1 MKQKIRMGVVWVVT
15 FSAFVSL
22 FAFQAIILVDAYII
36 KKGIVEDRINALM
49 RSSVEKEV
57 MIRREMSETNKGISF
72 IDESAFKEDT
82 ISRSRELFDLN
93 EQELIE
99 AGFFQQVLHNFGF
112 PFNFQ
117 TLDSIF
123 SSELKKEKLSHHFSL
138 CFRDSTGV
146 IIEQTK
152 ELSPSQIEKA
162 FKTVSLLIVNGKRVQ
177 ACVIISPPAVFQ
189 QMFGLLISSGIIV
202 VFLFLCIFY
211 LSKTIF
217 TQEKLNTLRNDFV
230 NAFVHNIKSPLGTI
244 KTVLS
249 TFILGGF
256 ETRPNQKEYWGKMG
270 MKQIDNMQSLAEQIL
285 TAARFEKG
293 QLVLNRSKPDMHDMI
308 KELKEK
314 FSISVDKSVS
324 IETSIEIDNDREI
337 SLDTL
342 LIKEAISNL
351 LDNAIKYSGD
361 SVEILID
368 CRTKNDTLQIRVVD
382 NGYGI
387 SDKDQKKIYEKFERG
402 AAVDRKE
409 AKGFGLGLSYVK
421 YITEI
426 HGGFVQ
432 LFSNVGEGSE
442 FTLIIPIKK
451 NK

>member
-22 FAFQAIILVDAYII
+22 FVFQAIILVDAFII
-36 KKGIVEDRINALM
+36 KKGNVEDRINALM
-49 RSSVEKEV
+49 RLSVEKEV
-57 MIRREMSETNKGISF
+57 MIRRDKSEAKEGISV
-72 IDESAFKEDT
+72 IDNKTYNEDPKYHGQIAFE
-82 ISRSRELFDLN
+82 LN

-99 AGFFQQVLHNFGF
+99 AGFLQQSLHYIGF
-112 PFNFQ
+112 PFNFS

-123 SSELKKEKLSHHFSL
+123 SSELTKAKLSHHFSL
-138 CFRDSTGV
+138 SFRDSTGV

-152 ELSPSQIEKA
+152 VLTPSQNNKA
-162 FKTVSLLIVNGKRVQ
+162 FKTESLLIVNGKRVQ
-177 ACVIISPPAVFQ
+177 ACVVISLPAVFQ
-189 QMFGLLISSGIIV
+189 QMIGLLISSGVIV

-211 LSKTIF
+211 LMQTIF

-230 NAFVHNIKSPLGTI
+230 NAFVHNIKSPLGII

-249 TFILGGF
+249 AFILGGF
-256 ETRPNQKEYWGKMG
+256 ETCPNQKEYWGKMG

-314 FSISVDKSVS
+314 FSISIDKSVS
-324 IETSIEIDNDREI
+324 IQTSIEIDNEREI
-337 SLDTL
+337 SLDAL

-351 LDNAIKYSGD
+351 LDNAIKYSGNP
-361 SVEILID
+361 VEILID

-387 SDKDQKKIYEKFERG
+387 SEKDQKKIYEKFERG

-442 FTLIIPIKK
+442 FTLIIPIQKK
-451 NK
+451 